1 MDITQTSRA
10 YFAMPS
16 PTPSEKISLAAS
28 STVYTYHCL
37 CTHLLL
43 ATSTPLPALPK
54 RKNSQDGAHMMPL
67 PPPPTTSTTTA
78 STTGQLSAA
87 AARVAA
93 RRASEVTPSDHYGL
107 LLSTHL
113 DGAPEVVT
121 SSDGFEKRYLQR
133 CGRCAL
139 VVGYQLDWQQFGSGE
154 RHGRRDDIVYLLPGG
169 FVTTSDMIMGGKA
182 AASAG
187 AGTGTAGGNASSEK
201 AGLGLVSVSEV
212 KV

>member
-43 ATSTPLPALPK
+43 ATSTPLSSLPT
-54 RKNSQDGAHMMPL
+54 RKHSQDQACIMPL
-67 PPPPTTSTTTA
+67 PPPPAPAPTTK
-78 STTGQLSAA
+78 
-87 AARVAA
+87 
-93 RRASEVTPSDHYGL
+93 RRASREEDSTPVNDHYGL
-107 LLSTHL
+107 LLSTRL
-113 DGAPEVVT
+113 DAHAEMVT
-121 SSDGFEKRYLQR
+121 SDEGFEKRYLQR

-139 VVGYQLDWQQFGSGE
+139 IVGYQLDWAQFTSSTDA
-154 RHGRRDDIVYLLPGG
+154 RTGRRDDVVYLLPGG
-169 FVTTSDMIMGGKA
+169 FVSTSEMVMGKA
-182 AASAG
+182 ASKAAAAVGDKGKSG
-187 AGTGTAGGNASSEK
+187 AAGGIEM
-201 AGLGLVSVSEV
+201 VSVSEV